1 MNPTDKNCTHEAQS
15 KLQAPWRAH
24 IYVWFFM
31 LTLSMSPLL
40 YFLGPQGF
48 GPVNRADTLIAIVL
62 IQAALWIAQRRCSS
76 EDLTYWEGLLIV
88 GAAAT
93 MKMSPLTLLLAFP
106 VLLLTVAASFLFAV
120 THDGSN
126 PLRHAQLCYGRLI
139 IAIYRWRRSLLPR

>member
-1 MNPTDKNCTHEAQS
+1 MNPTDKNCTHDAQS
-15 KLQAPWRAH
+15 KLQAPWPAH

-40 YFLGPQGF
+40 CQGRKGIGPA
-48 GPVNRADTLIAIVL
+48 NWADTLIAIVL
-62 IQAALWIAQRRCSS
+62 IQGALWIAQRRCSS
-76 EDLTYWEGLLIV
+76 EDLTYWEGLLVV

-93 MKMSPLTLLLAFP
+93 MRMSPLTLLLAFP

-126 PLRHAQLCYGRLI
+126 SLRHAQLCYGRLI
-139 IAIYRWRRSLLPR
+139 IAIYRRERSLLPR

>member
-1 MNPTDKNCTHEAQS
+1 MNPTDKNCAHDAQS

-40 YFLGPQGF
+40 CMGREGLEPG
-48 GPVNRADTLIAIVL
+48 NWADTLIAIVL
-62 IQAALWIAQRRCSS
+62 IQGALWIAQRRCSS
-76 EDLTYWEGLLIV
+76 EDLTYWEGLLV
-88 GAAAT
+88 LGAAAT
-93 MKMSPLTLLLAFP
+93 MRLSPLTLLLAFP

>member
-1 MNPTDKNCTHEAQS
+1 MNPTDKNCTHDAQS

-40 YFLGPQGF
+40 CLGRKGLEPG
-48 GPVNRADTLIAIVL
+48 NWEDTLIAIVL
-62 IQAALWIAQRRCSS
+62 IQGALWIAQRRCSS
-76 EDLTYWEGLLIV
+76 EDLTYWEGLLVV

-93 MKMSPLTLLLAFP
+93 WKLSPITLLLAFP
-106 VLLLTVAASFLFAV
+106 VLLITVAASFLFAV

-139 IAIYRWRRSLLPR
+139 IAIYRRERSLLPR